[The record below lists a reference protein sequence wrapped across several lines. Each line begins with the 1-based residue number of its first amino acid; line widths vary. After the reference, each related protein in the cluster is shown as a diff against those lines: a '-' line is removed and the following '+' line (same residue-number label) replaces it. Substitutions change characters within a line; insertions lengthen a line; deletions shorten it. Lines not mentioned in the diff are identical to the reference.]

1 MLMLNLIT
9 VVLSFECFS
18 GELFIKFVGPCTDQL
33 NQDLWERVQT
43 LVNFTKN
50 VMPDTNH
57 RATAL

>member
-18 GELFIKFVGPCTDQL
+18 GELFKTFVGASTDQL
-33 NQDLWERVQT
+33 NQDLWERVQI